1 MFLAMI
7 RSLKISSV
15 LVALIAVYVLMP
27 SFSMNAYAGNPS
39 VAEIE
44 QYVRARIDMGEN
56 IGEFFKNRERPQFGP
71 EGGPSMDAL
80 QKMTNEINDFIG
92 GILSKHGLTIE
103 KYQTRSP
110 DVFADEAGLK
120 AFLDAHPD
128 LKKRY
133 EVLPKS
139 PMGGQRGH

>member
-1 MFLAMI
+1 MFFAMI
-7 RSLKISSV
+7 RFLKIPSV
-15 LVALIAVYVLMP
+15 LMALIAIYTLLP
-27 SFSMNAYAGNPS
+27 FFSMNVHAGNPS
-39 VAEIE
+39 AAEME

-56 IGEFFKNRERPQFGP
+56 VGEFFKNRERPQFGP
-71 EGGPSMDAL
+71 EGGPSMEAL
-80 QKMTNEINDFIG
+80 QKMTMEINEFIG
-92 GILSKHGLTIE
+92 NILSKHGLTIE

-133 EVLPKS
+133 EVLPQS